1 VKQDRL
7 PRQALDR
14 RKEDYIGK
22 SREMH
27 CFAQERRMW
36 DNTFLVVSSDNGGPA
51 GSANNWPLRGWKFS
65 DLEGGVRVS
74 QFITG
79 GALPEARRG
88 VVLDSYMHVTDWFV
102 TLLAAAGLPSDATD
116 GELR

>member
-1 VKQDRL
+1 
-7 PRQALDR
+7 
-14 RKEDYIGK
+14 
-22 SREMH
+22 MH